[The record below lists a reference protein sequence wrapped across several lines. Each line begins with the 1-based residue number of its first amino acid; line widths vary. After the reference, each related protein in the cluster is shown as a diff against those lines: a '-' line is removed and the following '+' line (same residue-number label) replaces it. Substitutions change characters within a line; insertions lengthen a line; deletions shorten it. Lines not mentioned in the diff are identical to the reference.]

1 MCSTLLSTP
10 VAALLAYEKD
20 VKSLTVFSIPQF
32 FFLIARQSLVGGELL
47 CEVSQLHSD
56 TPHSVGLL

>member
-1 MCSTLLSTP
+1 
-10 VAALLAYEKD
+10 LAYEKD